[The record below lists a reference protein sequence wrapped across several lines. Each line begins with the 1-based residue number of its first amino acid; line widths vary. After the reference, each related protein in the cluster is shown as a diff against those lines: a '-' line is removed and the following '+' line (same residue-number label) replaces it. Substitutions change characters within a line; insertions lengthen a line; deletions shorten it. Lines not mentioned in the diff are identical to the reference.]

1 MKFNYQARSK
11 AGEAQTGTIEAS
23 SQEAALALLQKNRL
37 FVTFL
42 EKTGVSQPFY
52 AKQIKLFQRVS
63 KKDIV
68 NFSRALSLMFKAKI
82 PLVQSLR
89 SIAEQTKS
97 INFKE
102 KIFALAQEVE
112 AGTLF
117 SQALTAFPNLF
128 SAFYVSMVKSGE
140 ASGTLSESLTYLAD
154 HLEREYH
161 LASKIQ
167 GAMIYPI
174 LILVVV
180 IGVLLLMMFF
190 VIPSMSEVL
199 LESGQELPFVT
210 RMVIALSDFLRS
222 WGWLAGLALL
232 ALGIFVFRYFK
243 TINGK
248 KFKDK
253 YILRIPRLGSFLKM
267 TYISRFAENL
277 STLISGGLPIV
288 SALEITGEI
297 VGNDVYQ
304 TIVFEVRDEVK
315 RGERISRVLTQHP
328 GEFPPIL
335 TQMVTVG
342 EKTGTLDE
350 SLMSVVDFYR
360 QEVERAVDNLLSV
373 LEPVMVIFL
382 GGIVAGLMGAILLPL
397 YQMTGT

>member
-253 YILRIPRLGSFLKM
+253 YILRIPMLGSFLKM

>member
-82 PLVQSLR
+82 PFVQSLR

-128 SAFYVSMVKSGE
+128 SAFYPY
-140 ASGTLSESLTYLAD
+140 LS
-154 HLEREYH
+154 
-161 LASKIQ
+161 
-167 GAMIYPI
+167 
-174 LILVVV
+174 
-180 IGVLLLMMFF
+180 
-190 VIPSMSEVL
+190 
-199 LESGQELPFVT
+199 
-210 RMVIALSDFLRS
+210 
-222 WGWLAGLALL
+222 
-232 ALGIFVFRYFK
+232 
-243 TINGK
+243 
-248 KFKDK
+248 
-253 YILRIPRLGSFLKM
+253 
-267 TYISRFAENL
+267 
-277 STLISGGLPIV
+277 
-288 SALEITGEI
+288 
-297 VGNDVYQ
+297 
-304 TIVFEVRDEVK
+304 
-315 RGERISRVLTQHP
+315 
-328 GEFPPIL
+328 
-335 TQMVTVG
+335 
-342 EKTGTLDE
+342 
-350 SLMSVVDFYR
+350 
-360 QEVERAVDNLLSV
+360 
-373 LEPVMVIFL
+373 
-382 GGIVAGLMGAILLPL
+382 
-397 YQMTGT
+397 

>member
-253 YILRIPRLGSFLKM
+253 YILRIPMLGSFLKM

-360 QEVERAVDNLLSV
+360 QEVERAVENLLSV

>member
-253 YILRIPRLGSFLKM
+253 
-267 TYISRFAENL
+267 
-277 STLISGGLPIV
+277 
-288 SALEITGEI
+288 
-297 VGNDVYQ
+297 
-304 TIVFEVRDEVK
+304 
-315 RGERISRVLTQHP
+315 
-328 GEFPPIL
+328 
-335 TQMVTVG
+335 
-342 EKTGTLDE
+342 
-350 SLMSVVDFYR
+350 
-360 QEVERAVDNLLSV
+360 
-373 LEPVMVIFL
+373 
-382 GGIVAGLMGAILLPL
+382 
-397 YQMTGT
+397 

>member
-253 YILRIPRLGSFLKM
+253 YILRIPMLGSFLKM

-328 GEFPPIL
+328 GEFPWGRKPAPW
-335 TQMVTVG
+335 T
-342 EKTGTLDE
+342 K
-350 SLMSVVDFYR
+350 
-360 QEVERAVDNLLSV
+360 A
-373 LEPVMVIFL
+373 
-382 GGIVAGLMGAILLPL
+382 
-397 YQMTGT
+397 

>member
-117 SQALTAFPNLF
+117 SQALPAFPNLF

-253 YILRIPRLGSFLKM
+253 YILRIPMLGSFLKM

-335 TQMVTVG
+335 AQMVTVG

-397 YQMTGT
+397 YQMTG